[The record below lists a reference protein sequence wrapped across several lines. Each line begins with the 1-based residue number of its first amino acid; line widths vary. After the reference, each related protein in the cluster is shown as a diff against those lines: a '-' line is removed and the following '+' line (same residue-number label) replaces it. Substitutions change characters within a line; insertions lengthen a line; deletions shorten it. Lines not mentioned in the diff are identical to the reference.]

1 MLQWQLDRIGQESR
15 KSNFTMAERYDMDHV
30 YYKDGTDFHGRQG
43 YYEYPAAFS
52 WVCGNVSLLRHFMLK
67 IDVCQ
72 DRLGTK
78 HRKKLKKTFL
88 LQVLH
93 HDLLG
98 IRPALNADLELVP
111 LLVES
116 GSVTLSQPGI
126 ALRWVHDAEAGEF
139 RLTNLAAEVRS
150 VRVDLRG
157 LGKEHEEEGNGAMW
171 RAVSSAVWAGEDDDS
186 GDDAERSVGSG
197 NGCVHNIEAFG
208 TVVFRQQQQYSV

>member
-1 MLQWQLDRIGQESR
+1 
-15 KSNFTMAERYDMDHV
+15 
-30 YYKDGTDFHGRQG
+30 
-43 YYEYPAAFS
+43 
-52 WVCGNVSLLRHFMLK
+52 MLK
-67 IDVCQ
+67 TEHLPRQARDKTQ
-72 DRLGTK
+72 E
-78 HRKKLKKTFL
+78 KLKKTFL

-98 IRPALNADLELVP
+98 IRPSLSADLELVP

-126 ALRWVHDAEAGEF
+126 ALQWAHDAEAGEF
-139 RLTNLAAEVRS
+139 RLTNLAAEERS

-157 LGKEHEEEGNGAMW
+157 LGKEHGEEGNRAMW
-171 RAVSSAVWAGEDDDS
+171 RAASTAVWAGEDDDR

-208 TVVFRQQQQYSV
+208 TVVFRQQQQ